1 MKRESPRFWRLF
13 PAAPRLAIFMKVN
26 MKSTRT
32 VIVICYLNACQV
44 KAYAALQ
51 N

>member
-1 MKRESPRFWRLF
+1 VEAL

-32 VIVICYLNACQV
+32 VIGMCYLKSGQV
-44 KAYAALQ
+44 NDYAAPQ
-51 N
+51 K